1 MSKGSRSWHG
11 LLAMM
16 SPSLRAEVATQTS
29 CQWIKNLRYFKNCE
43 EDFLI
48 ELSMTLQTQT
58 YTPREVIIKEGDLAN
73 RLYIVRR
80 GVVACEG
87 MIYCRGGVFATD
99 MLQVGVGAGGGST
112 Q

>member
-1 MSKGSRSWHG
+1 V
-11 LLAMM
+11 L

-29 CQWIKNLRYFKNCE
+29 VQWIRNLRYFRNCE

-48 ELSMTLQTQT
+48 DLSMQLQPQT
-58 YTPREVIIKEGDLAN
+58 YTPKECIIKIGDAPN
-73 RLYIVRR
+73 KLYIVRR

-99 MLQVGVGAGGGST
+99 MLQVCGVRRALGSLLACG
-112 Q
+112 